1 MEIGIATMVD
11 DGGIRGMTQMVHEL
25 GHTYDYAMGDISET
39 MPDNVYTRNSLRPNG
54 YWYNGIFT
62 ADKIVLVWQMHPPKD
77 GEDDSR
83 GETFADIFV
92 AWTFNVWNTDPAMAG
107 AVTDAQ
113 AWMP

>member
-1 MEIGIATMVD
+1 
-11 DGGIRGMTQMVHEL
+11 MVHEL